1 MIIEEVFTLP
11 KTYEEI
17 NEKIKK
23 KKAVVLTA
31 EEAIDLVEK
40 KGLKKAAKEV
50 DVVTTATFG
59 PMCSSG
65 AFLNFGHTKPKMRV
79 TKAWLNGVN
88 AYAGIAAVDC
98 YIGATEIPEDDPANK
113 VFPGEFNYGGGH
125 VIQDL
130 IAGKDVELKA
140 TAYGTDCYPRKELK
154 TYINIKDLND
164 ATLVSPRNC
173 YQNYNVAVNK
183 TSKRS
188 IYTYMG
194 ALKPK
199 LGNANYC
206 SAGQLSPLLKDPY
219 YKTIGIGTRVWIAG
233 AQGYVFWWGT
243 QHCPNVERKK
253 GVPVEGAG
261 TLAIVGNLKEMSPK
275 WLIGTSMKG
284 YGATLTVGLG
294 VPIPILNEEILR
306 YAAKKDEEL
315 FAPIIDYSKAYPNR
329 ESGNLGTVNYKQL
342 KSGSIK
348 VQGKDVPTGAL
359 SSYSKAIEIATILK
373 KEIQKGKFLIS
384 KPVQLLP
391 QAGSKHEFKPLKERP
406 IRGGD

>member
-1 MIIEEVFTLP
+1 VITEEVLTLP

-17 NEKIKK
+17 NEKIRK

-31 EEAIDLVEK
+31 EEAIELVGK

-65 AFLNFGHTKPKMRV
+65 AFLNFGHSKPKIKV
-79 TKAWLNGVN
+79 QKAWLNGVN

-113 VFPGEFNYGGGH
+113 VFPGEFSYGGGH

-130 IAGKDVELKA
+130 IAGKDIELKA

-154 TYINIKDLND
+154 TYINIKDLNE
-164 ATLVSPRNC
+164 AVLVNPRNC

-183 TSKRS
+183 HSKRT

-219 YKTIGIGTRVWIAG
+219 YKTIGVGTRVWVGG
-233 AQGYVFWWGT
+233 AQGYVYWWGT
-243 QHCPNVERKK
+243 QHSPNAERKN
-253 GVPVEGAG
+253 GVPVGGAG
-261 TLAIVGNLKEMSPK
+261 TLAIVGDLKQMKPE
-275 WLIGTSMKG
+275 WIVGTSMRG
-284 YGATLTVGLG
+284 YGVTLTVGLG
-294 VPIPILNEEILR
+294 IPIPILNEEILK

-315 FAPIIDYSKAYPNR
+315 FAPIIDYSKDYPNAKP
-329 ESGNLGTVNYKQL
+329 GNLGTVNYKQL

-348 VQGKDVPTGAL
+348 IQGKDVPTGAL
-359 SSYSKAIEIATILK
+359 SSYSKALEIATILK
-373 KEIQKGKFLIS
+373 KEIKKGKFQIT

-391 QAGSKHEFKPLKERP
+391 QAGSKYGFKMLKERP
-406 IRGGD
+406 VRR